1 MELIFLGTGAGLP
14 SKSRNVTSIALSLLD
29 ERKSIWLFDCGE
41 ATQHQILKST
51 IKLSKLEKIFITH
64 MHGDH
69 IFGLPGLLSS
79 RSFQGKEKP
88 ITIYG
93 PKGIQEYVESALRLS
108 GTHLSYTITFEEIE
122 PGLLFADDTFSV
134 SCDLLDHG
142 IASYGYRIV
151 QKDKPG
157 ALYAEKL
164 QEIGVPPGPIFQAI
178 KKGESVKLEDGRT
191 IDGSD
196 YIGPSQ
202 AGKII
207 AIYGDTRQIPVS
219 LELGENADVIVHEA
233 TFEAGLE
240 KLAHEYMHSTTHQA
254 AELAKET
261 GAKRLII
268 THISARYDKEGS
280 GQLLEE
286 ARSIFPETELANDF
300 SRFTI

>member
-14 SKSRNVTSIALSLLD
+14 SKNRNVTSVALTLLN

-79 RSFQGKEKP
+79 RSFQSSGKP

-93 PKGIQEYVESALRLS
+93 PAGIQKYVESALYLS
-108 GTHLSYTITFEEIE
+108 GTHVSYPLYFEEVM
-122 PGLLFADDTFSV
+122 PGVLFEDETFSV
-134 SCDLLDHG
+134 TCDLLDHG

-157 ALYAEKL
+157 TLQVEKL
-164 QEIGVPPGPIFQAI
+164 LELGIEPGPVFQAI
-178 KKGESVKLEDGRT
+178 KNGEVVELADGRVVN
-191 IDGSD
+191 GKD
-196 YIGPSQ
+196 YIGPKQ

-207 AIYGDTRQIPVS
+207 TIYGDTKQTEAG
-219 LELGENADVIVHEA
+219 LALGENADVLVHEA
-233 TFEAGLE
+233 TFEAGLRD
-240 KLAHEYMHSTTHQA
+240 LATEYMHSTTKEA
-254 AELAKET
+254 ANLAKAVN
-261 GAKRLII
+261 AKRLII

-280 GQLLEE
+280 NQLLEE
-286 ARSIFPETELANDF
+286 ARQVFKETELANDF